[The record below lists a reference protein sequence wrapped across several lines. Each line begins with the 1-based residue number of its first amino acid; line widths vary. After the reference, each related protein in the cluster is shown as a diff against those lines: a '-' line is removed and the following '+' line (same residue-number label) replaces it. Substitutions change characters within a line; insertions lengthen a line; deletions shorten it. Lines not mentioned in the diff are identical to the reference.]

1 MRIGMVIF
9 DTTLV
14 VNVQVVLANK
24 MMHIGI
30 V

>member
-1 MRIGMVIF
+1 MLIGMVIF